1 MRVACLALKNSAF
14 SLRQASDL
22 AELCFKL
29 SPQICLR
36 KNEAV
41 FVEIG
46 KCRRLYSEDGFKA
59 RAQVLLRRL
68 QQTAEITFADS
79 IAEAWVLAK
88 YKTLQPQF
96 LPLVALIDFSD
107 PFDQDFVLQKYI
119 HKMISALTA
128 LGIKTITQFKQIP
141 AAEISSRFGA
151 AGLLCRQRL
160 QPEMNIPWPFWKPEE
175 IISEKVEFP
184 YFEFYGELEPILFE
198 LKKQLD
204 HIFQR
209 LWARDLKAQRLQVK
223 IFCEKGSQNPTPVRT
238 YDFDFLYPQSV
249 TKGALNIIKERL
261 VRDFEKNRI
270 RSPIEALETTV
281 TGAVLGTSA
290 QKNLLHNHDEVAEQ
304 RGSLLGQLAEI
315 HGSENIFHAVLTED
329 RRPEKSWTK
338 EITGRPREKK
348 NNTLS
353 DQTFKTPYPI
363 RPHYLLK
370 VPEKIEVTAG
380 YIHLRK
386 KRYLILSWSET
397 VERLTGG
404 WLDNPTNLKSSFDR
418 NYYQAQVEGPIGLFI
433 FQTPDQKFYL
443 HGYFG

>member
-1 MRVACLALKNSAF
+1 MRVVCLWLKNSAPN
-14 SLRQASDL
+14 SRSARDL

-41 FVEIG
+41 FIEVG
-46 KCRRLYSEDGFKA
+46 KCHRLYSEDGFKA

-88 YKTLQPQF
+88 YKTNQSKQ
-96 LPLVALIDFSD
+96 LPLAALIDFAD
-107 PFDQDFVLQKYI
+107 PFEQDFILQKYI
-119 HKMISALTA
+119 HKMILALTA
-128 LGIKTITQFKQIP
+128 LGIKTIEQFKRLP
-141 AAEISSRFGA
+141 SAEITSRFGS

-160 QPEMNIPWPFWKPEE
+160 NSEVTMPWPFWKPEE

-209 LWARDLKAQRLQVK
+209 LWARNLKAQSLQVK
-223 IFCEKGSQNPTPVRT
+223 IFCEKGSQNPYPVRIF
-238 YDFDFLYPQSV
+238 DFDFLYPQSV

-270 RSPIEALETTV
+270 RSSIEGLQTTV
-281 TGAVLGTSA
+281 MGAVGGTTA
-290 QKNLLHNHDEVAEQ
+290 QKNLLHNHEEVAEQ
-304 RGSLLGQLAEI
+304 RSSLLGQLTEI
-315 HGSENIFHAVLTED
+315 HGAENIFHAVLTED

-338 EITGRPREKK
+338 ETAEMLYDKK
-348 NNTLS
+348 NNIS
-353 DQTFKTPYPI
+353 KTTQPPYPI

-370 VPEKIEVTAG
+370 VPERIEVTAG

-386 KRYLILSWSET
+386 KRYLILHWSET

-404 WLDNPTNLKSSFDR
+404 WLDRPTDLKNSFER